1 MRLVLVYNNE
11 TFKEQIESISKKYN
25 ISLDIYKYT
34 SSKALKIKNY
44 YGAKIL
50 PFCVIKNKDIEIP
63 FYSDNNDCTI
73 EHIDEVINRYA
84 TRNI

>member
-1 MRLVLVYNNE
+1 MRLILVYNNE
-11 TFKEQIESISKKYN
+11 IFKEQIECVSKKYN
-25 ISLDIYKYT
+25 ISLDTYKYT

-50 PFCVIKNKDIEIP
+50 PFCVIKDKNIEIP

-73 EHIDEVINRYA
+73 EHIDEVLNRYA
-84 TRNI
+84 ERAI